1 MMWRPRL
8 FGIFIGWLAAV
19 SLAVYFL
26 HDEMAKAGAFGESCK
41 QHGLESWSCGIV
53 PKFII
58 WVPGSFIYFLKLPF
72 QYDGSA
78 DLLGA
83 GFAWMVMGSSV
94 AYGFALVA
102 LNYWVWK
109 FNQL

>member
-8 FGIFIGWLAAV
+8 YGIFVGWLAAV

-26 HDEMAKAGAFGESCK
+26 HDEMVKAGAFGEACQ
-41 QHGLESWSCGIV
+41 QHGLDSWSCGIV
-53 PKFII
+53 PKFIV
-58 WVPGSFIYFLKLPF
+58 WVPSSFIYFLKLPF
-72 QYDGSA
+72 EYDGSM
-78 DLLGA
+78 DFLGA